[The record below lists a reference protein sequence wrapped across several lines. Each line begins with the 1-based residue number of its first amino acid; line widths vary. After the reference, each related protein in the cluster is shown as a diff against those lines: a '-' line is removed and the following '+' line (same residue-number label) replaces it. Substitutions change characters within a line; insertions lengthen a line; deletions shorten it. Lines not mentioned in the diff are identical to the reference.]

1 MEYIKR
7 ELPKKVFQVGLI
19 LTVVGLLFIG
29 ISYGFNY
36 QRALFNNLIG
46 FVFAAGVSIGALVL
60 VALEYLAGATWSV
73 PSRRVSEFLA
83 AALPFV
89 FILALPLLFNLN
101 GVFHWAHI
109 TPNTDELI
117 KHKSPYLNEWFLI
130 IRFFVVFGVFYLFY
144 SLFIKNSRK
153 QDASGDQKL
162 TRNNVKLSAPFMII
176 AGIGISLIAIDWLM
190 SLEPHWYSTIFGI
203 YYISTTLL
211 AGLAATTLV
220 VVLLKEKGYLH
231 PRMTSD
237 HYYSFGALLFGITN
251 FWAYIAFSQFLLI
264 WYANIPEE
272 TSWFMM
278 RWVGNWKY
286 VSILLIIIKFAIP
299 YLGLLTYPSKTD
311 PKRLVIVSAII
322 LFAHLFDMYWL
333 VMPSYSK
340 TVILG
345 IYEIGFPVFI
355 VGVYIILFYFLSKKQ
370 NLVPINDPK
379 LERGLDFH
387 L

>member
-1 MEYIKR
+1 MEYIKK
-7 ELPKKVFQVGLI
+7 ELPRKVFQIGLI
-19 LTVVGLLFIG
+19 LTIAGMLLIV
-29 ISYGFNY
+29 ISYAFDF

-46 FVFAAGVSIGALVL
+46 FIFASGVTIGALVL
-60 VALEYLAGATWSV
+60 VALEYLAGAVWSV

-89 FILALPLLFNLN
+89 FVLALPLLFNFNEL
-101 GVFHWAHI
+101 FHWAHI
-109 TPNTDELI
+109 EPNTDELI
-117 KHKSPYLNEWFLI
+117 KHKTPYLNEVFFI
-130 IRFFVVFGVFYLFY
+130 IRFVIIFGIFYLFY
-144 SLFIKNSRK
+144 FLFIRNSRK
-153 QDASGDQKL
+153 QDESGDQKL
-162 TRNNVKLSAPFMII
+162 TKNNITLSAPFTIL
-176 AGIGISLIAIDWLM
+176 AGIGISLIAVDWIM

-211 AGLAATTLV
+211 AGLAATTFA

-278 RWVGNWKY
+278 RWIDGWKY

-311 PKRLVIVSAII
+311 PKRLLIISVII

-340 TVILG
+340 AVVFG
-345 IYEIGFPVFI
+345 VYEVAFPIFI
-355 VGVYIILFYFLSKKQ
+355 VGVYVLLFYFLSKKQ

>member
-1 MEYIKR
+1 MEYTKK
-7 ELPKKVFQVGLI
+7 ELPKRVFQIGLI
-19 LTVVGLLFIG
+19 LTVIGLLLIG
-29 ISYGFNY
+29 VSYGLNF
-36 QRALFNNLIG
+36 QRTLFNNLIG

-73 PSRRVSEFLA
+73 PFRRVSEFLA

-89 FILALPLLFNLN
+89 FILSLPLLFNLKE
-101 GVFHWAHI
+101 VFHWVYI
-109 TPNTDELI
+109 NPDTDELI
-117 KHKSPYLNEWFLI
+117 KHKSPYLNELFFI
-130 IRFFVVFGVFYLFY
+130 IRLVAIFGIFFLFY

-153 QDASGDQKL
+153 QDESGDQNL

-176 AGIGISLIAIDWLM
+176 AGIGISFIAIDWLM

-203 YYISTTLL
+203 YYISSTLL
-211 AGLAATTLV
+211 AGLAATTFI
-220 VVLLKEKGYLH
+220 VVLLKENGYLH
-231 PRMTSD
+231 PRITSD

-278 RWVGNWKY
+278 RWIGGWKY
-286 VSILLIIIKFAIP
+286 VSVLLIIIKFAIP

-311 PKRLVIVSAII
+311 PKRLIAVSIII

-340 TVILG
+340 TIVFG
-345 IYEIGFPVFI
+345 FYELAFPVFI
-355 VGVYIILFYFLSKKQ
+355 VGIYILLFYFLSKKQ
-370 NLVPINDPK
+370 NLVPIKDPK
-379 LERGLDFH
+379 LERGLEFH